1 MKKICFAVWFLI
13 LMLLGA
19 KTAVAQ
25 SFNAGLIAGPVFS
38 QVDGDSLAGYHQ
50 LGLTVGAYT
59 NLPLSEHFSAQ
70 LELKYSLFGA
80 HTSTYEI
87 TERVPALRP
96 YSIRLHYAEVPLM
109 LCYDLGQIRISGR
122 PLDFITLELGVS
134 LDFRFRATEDVDTDF
149 QVTTY
154 RWNFF
159 SATGNAGVHFAFN
172 KHWGMG
178 ARWMY
183 SIVPCR
189 FRGNPRWFFDHYYN
203 KVWQFT
209 VTYNINSPLR

>member
-1 MKKICFAVWFLI
+1 MKKIKTFFFVLAFSLI
-13 LMLLGA
+13 GA
-19 KTAVAQ
+19 YSFAQ
-25 SFNAGLIAGPVFS
+25 SFNGGLIAGATFC
-38 QVDGDSLAGYHQ
+38 QIDGDSLAGYHQ
-50 LGLTVGAYT
+50 LGLTTGVYA
-59 NLPLSEHFSAQ
+59 NLPLSEHLSGQ

-87 TERVPALRP
+87 TERVPVLRP

-109 LCYDLGQIRISGR
+109 LRYDLGQIRISDR
-122 PLDFITLELGVS
+122 PLDFIILELGVS
-134 LDFRFRATEDVDTDF
+134 LDFRFRATEDADTDF

-159 SATGNAGVHFAFN
+159 SATGNVGVHFAFN

-189 FRGNPRWFFDHYYN
+189 FRGNPRWFLDHYYN
-203 KVWQFT
+203 KVWQLTF
-209 VTYNINSPLR
+209 TYNINSPVR